1 VTLPSRPAT
10 DPATSGGGLQI
21 NVTSMNATSVH
32 LRETGSSAAATYTLG
47 ITGSTP
53 VDGLLVTTY
62 SGRGPASST
71 PTTAPSSLT
80 APAIAKLNGGRLPLG
95 LTAGSQTSYAVT
107 YESRTSVS
115 ASVEPTTH
123 RVVAAAVTTKLLAT
137 VTSNV
142 GAIPLS
148 TPAAVTRHSLPAATT
163 AAAVAA
169 ARHDRS
175 AMNERSDRRTIEV
188 SLAAA
193 AVILLLGA
201 GGSAFG
207 ARRQRTTVATPS
219 NSLVGHQVSL
229 T

>member
-1 VTLPSRPAT
+1 
-10 DPATSGGGLQI
+10 
-21 NVTSMNATSVH
+21 
-32 LRETGSSAAATYTLG
+32 
-47 ITGSTP
+47 
-53 VDGLLVTTY
+53 
-62 SGRGPASST
+62 
-71 PTTAPSSLT
+71 
-80 APAIAKLNGGRLPLG
+80 
-95 LTAGSQTSYAVT
+95 LTAGSQTRYPVT
-107 YESRTSVS
+107 YLSRTSVS

-123 RVVAAAVTTKLLAT
+123 RVVAAVVTTKLIAT

-148 TPAAVTRHSLPAATT
+148 KPAAVITHSVPTATT

-175 AMNERSDRRTIEV
+175 EMGERSDRRTIAV

-201 GGSAFG
+201 AGGALG
-207 ARRQRTTVATPS
+207 ARRQRTPVDTPT
-219 NSLVGHQVSL
+219 NALVGHQVRL